1 MARASPILTTFARS
15 LLRWNSASRGLTPC
29 VTCSNLTSRWLNYS
43 GRCDMPT
50 VHTFSPDNR
59 FSEIVLVGMGGS
71 GSQWA
76 RTLCR
81 IVYDLRRRR
90 QHVPQ
95 IRFVDPD
102 RIEEKNVGQQ
112 MFSPSDIGAFKAET
126 LARRFNLA
134 LGLGIIWHNETFDA
148 QQHARSYGTLLC
160 GAVDNHAAR
169 LELSKADNAVWV
181 DAGNHA
187 TAGNVIVGNSQDR
200 PGIVREI
207 KAGRFHY
214 LPTATAL
221 FPSLLEPEP
230 TSETQPTTNLSC
242 ADLIEQG
249 TQHLLIN
256 DLMGSIAGEYCFKL
270 LNRVP
275 VQSFMTFVDTDMLAM
290 RSIPITKDDL
300 LAYLS

>member
-1 MARASPILTTFARS
+1 MA
-15 LLRWNSASRGLTPC
+15 
-29 VTCSNLTSRWLNYS
+29 
-43 GRCDMPT
+43 T

-59 FSEIVLVGMGGS
+59 FSEIVLVGLGGT

-81 IVYDLRRRR
+81 IIYDLRRRR

-95 IRFVDPD
+95 IRFIDPD
-102 RIEEKNVGQQ
+102 RIEEKNVGRQ
-112 MFSPSDIGAFKAET
+112 MFSPSDIGTFKAET

-134 LGLGIIWHNETFDA
+134 LGLGIIWHNEPFDA
-148 QQHARSYGTLLC
+148 TKHARSYGTLLC

-169 LELSKADNAVWV
+169 IELSKAQNAVWV
-181 DAGNHA
+181 EAGNHA
-187 TAGNVIVGNSQDR
+187 TAGSVIIGNSNDKKAV
-200 PGIVREI
+200 VREI

-230 TSETQPTTNLSC
+230 TSEPQPTSNLSC

-256 DLMGSIAGEYCFKL
+256 DLMGSIAGEYTFKL

-275 VQSFMTFVDTDMLAM
+275 VQSFMTFVDTDSLSM
-290 RSIPITKDDL
+290 RSIPITRDDL
-300 LAYLS
+300 LAYLG